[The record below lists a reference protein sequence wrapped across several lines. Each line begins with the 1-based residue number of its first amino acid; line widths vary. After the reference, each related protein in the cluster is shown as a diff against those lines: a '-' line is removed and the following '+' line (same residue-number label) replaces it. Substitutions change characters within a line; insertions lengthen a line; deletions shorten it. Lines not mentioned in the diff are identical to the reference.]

1 MKTFHIKDED
11 GKEFEVKEIEKDAE
25 TENKNPEQHD
35 NEASGLS
42 AEEIAS
48 LKKLAAG
55 ADKLLAL
62 IATNDADEDKDDE
75 DDKDKVDDEE
85 ETIEEKIESVVD
97 TDEDEAGCTHDSIKS
112 AGAIEKQSTN
122 VNDSIDIQDE
132 IADAWSKRYMGGNE

>member
-1 MKTFHIKDED
+1 MNKTFHIKDED
-11 GKEFEVKEIEKDAE
+11 GTEFEVKEIE
-25 TENKNPEQHD
+25 TENKRPEQHD
-35 NEASGLS
+35 EDASGLS

-62 IATNDADEDKDDE
+62 IATNDADEDE

-97 TDEDEAGCTHDSIKS
+97 TDKASCTKDSMKS
-112 AGAIEKQSTN
+112 VGAIEKKATLT
-122 VNDSIDIQDE
+122 NDSIDIQDE
-132 IADAWSKRYMGGNE
+132 IADAWSKRYKGGNE

>member
-1 MKTFHIKDED
+1 MNKTFHIKDED
-11 GKEFEVKEIEKDAE
+11 GTEFEVKEIETA
-25 TENKNPEQHD
+25 NKSSEQHD
-35 NEASGLS
+35 EDASGLS

-62 IATNDADEDKDDE
+62 IATNDADEDE
-75 DDKDKVDDEE
+75 DDKDKVDDED

-97 TDEDEAGCTHDSIKS
+97 TDKANCTKDSIKS
-112 AGAIEKQSTN
+112 VGAIEKKATLT
-122 VNDSIDIQDE
+122 NDSIDIQDE